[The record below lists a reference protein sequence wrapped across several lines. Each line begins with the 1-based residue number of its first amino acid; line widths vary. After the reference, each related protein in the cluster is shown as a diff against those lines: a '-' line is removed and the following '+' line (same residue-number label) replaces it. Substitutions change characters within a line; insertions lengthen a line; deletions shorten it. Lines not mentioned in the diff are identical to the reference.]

1 MSSLISTLP
10 NDSGNLPDSFYDHDE
25 TFITIS
31 DIIHKI
37 SLYITS
43 SQLKRQKQDND
54 ATNKYLKLS
63 SDNTGLGFGVLGLSK
78 KDYDDIDK
86 IIPNS
91 LPGGNTPAKAL
102 LLDQLNLLAQ
112 NTKSIFEPNSD
123 KDSTQNGS
131 TLTSSTNVNS
141 SKSSSSDLF
150 NSLKSSTPPL
160 SNSVQ
165 SAKSTPS
172 TPSSKTASDAPS
184 FQKTLAKLNISPSFA
199 NADASS
205 ASLDAT
211 SSSSEDAHS
220 ACHSKSLLAALLS
233 KVQFQH
239 NEIEM
244 QRATVLALEND
255 LASARSTITAITNS
269 IQPNQRR
276 LIDTDLL
283 ERELTK
289 SQKANRA
296 FQKALREIG
305 EVVIAVAQGDLSKK
319 VIVHNQEMDPEIV
332 KFKETINT
340 MMDQLQRFASEVTRV
355 ATEVAGG
362 TLGGQ
367 AEGEGTVGVW
377 RELTDN
383 VNIMASNLTNQVRE
397 IADVTRAVAQGDLSK
412 QINVHAQGEI
422 LELQDTINSMVL
434 QLRTFA
440 FEVTRVARETGVEG
454 MLGGQAQIDGVEG
467 IWRELTDNGK

>member
-1 MSSLISTLP
+1 MTSLLPAVKAEGLSETLY
-10 NDSGNLPDSFYDHDE
+10 NDDN
-25 TFITIS
+25 TFITVSEIV
-31 DIIHKI
+31 HRI
-37 SLYITS
+37 SLYISS
-43 SQLKRQKQDND
+43 SQLYQQQNPDKETLHGTSR
-54 ATNKYLKLS
+54 YLQLS
-63 SDNTGLGFGVLGLSK
+63 SDRTALSFGGGLSK
-78 KDYDDIDK
+78 ASYDISN
-86 IIPNS
+86 IIPQDF
-91 LPGGNTPAKAL
+91 PGRNTPAKAL
-102 LLDQLNLLAQ
+102 LIDQLNLLVL
-112 NTKSIFEPNSD
+112 NTRSLFEPN
-123 KDSTQNGS
+123 T
-131 TLTSSTNVNS
+131 TNP
-141 SKSSSSDLF
+141 DAEQPDIF
-150 NSLKSSTPPL
+150 NSVAT
-160 SNSVQ
+160 NDR
-165 SAKSTPS
+165 T
-172 TPSSKTASDAPS
+172 S
-184 FQKTLAKLNISPSFA
+184 FQKTLSKFNITPPS
-199 NADASS
+199 DM
-205 ASLDAT
+205 D
-211 SSSSEDAHS
+211 DGKQPDVAHTR
-220 ACHSKSLLAALLS
+220 CLLSALLN
-233 KVQFQH
+233 KVEFQQ
-239 NEIEM
+239 NEIEL

-255 LASARSTITAITNS
+255 LAAARSTISAITDS
-269 IQPNQRR
+269 INPNERR
-276 LIDTDLL
+276 FIDTDLL
-283 ERELTK
+283 DRELTK
-289 SQKANRA
+289 SQNANRA

-412 QINVHAQGEI
+412 KINVHAQGEI

-467 IWRELTDNGK
+467 IWRELTDNGMY